1 MLCGGGEHI
10 EVGGNGSFGL
20 AELAVNPRLTQED
33 FSDVWVGRGS
43 VGNHAFFGQFRLA
56 FHQPFTA
63 VDVFGP
69 ELQCER
75 EVACDLFADL
85 SFGGFGFGMD
95 QLGGMLAQE
104 LCGAFQ
110 CHGLAE

>member
-1 MLCGGGEHI
+1 MLCGGREYI
-10 EVGGNGSFGL
+10 EVGGNGPFGL
-20 AELAVNPRLTQED
+20 AELAVNPRLSQED
-33 FSDVWVGRGS
+33 FRDVRVGRGS
-43 VGNHAFFGQFRLA
+43 VGYHAFFGQLLLA
-56 FHQPFTA
+56 FNQSFTA

-75 EVACDLFADL
+75 EVARDLFGDL
-85 SFGGFGFGMD
+85 SFGGFGFGMN

-110 CHGLAE
+110 GRVLAE